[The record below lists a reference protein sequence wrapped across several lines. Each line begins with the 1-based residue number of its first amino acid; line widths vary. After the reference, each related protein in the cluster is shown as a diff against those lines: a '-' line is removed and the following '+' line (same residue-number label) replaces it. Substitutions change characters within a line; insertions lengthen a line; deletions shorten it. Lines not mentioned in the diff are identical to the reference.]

1 MDQIN
6 QIIHLQEIYR
16 LVQQLKTEQLN
27 TEEVRDI
34 QSQLVE
40 QIFLKEK
47 QILKMEENHQVQIS
61 QLKVEVERLSRI

>member
-34 QSQLVE
+34 QYQLVE

-61 QLKVEVERLSRI
+61 QLKVEVERLIRI

>member
-34 QSQLVE
+34 QYQLVE

>member
-34 QSQLVE
+34 QYQLVE

-61 QLKVEVERLSRI
+61 QLRVV

>member
-40 QIFLKEK
+40 QIFVKEK